1 MKLIKANKKHK
12 DIVLEFKEKI
22 IESGE
27 RFCGVSGLERLDFDE
42 WLERNKSIE
51 NKSTCPEGIVPA
63 FQYIYVDDDESKVI
77 GMINLRLELNDLLMK
92 FGGHIGYSIVPDER
106 RKGHAKAMLMEGLKF
121 YKKHGYER
129 VLITCDV
136 NNIASAKTI
145 EACGGELENIIKED
159 ELHSTKRYWIKL

>member
-22 IESGE
+22 IEAGE

-42 WLERNKSIE
+42 WLDRNKLIE
-51 NKSTCPEGIVPA
+51 NKSTCPDGLVTA
-63 FQYIYVDDDESKVI
+63 MQYIYTDDNESKVI
-77 GMINLRLELNDLLMK
+77 GMINLRLELNDFLLK
-92 FGGHIGYSIVPDER
+92 FGGHIGYSVVPSER
-106 RKGHAKAMLMEGLKF
+106 HKGYAKAMLKEGLKF
-121 YKKHGYER
+121 YKSRDYEK

-145 EACGGELENIIKED
+145 EACGGKLENIIKED
-159 ELHSTKRYWIKL
+159 ELHSTKRYRIKL